1 MATCFDNLNGKK
13 LVIGLVHLLPML
25 GTPLYEGGNMEKMIR
40 KAIEDCKTLKAN
52 GADGGLIQTVDVYYP
67 STDDTDYARVAGWRQ
82 SPPGFVKRLD
92 LTSCWVPRSCGTASR
107 PLWRCAKL
115 PGLISPAAPRWQAI
129 PNPCMV

>member
-52 GADGGLIQTVDVYYP
+52 GADGGLIPTPRRMTLTMPALPV
-67 STDDTDYARVAGWRQ
+67 WRQ